1 MVIQGDS
8 IKFSPLAQTLQLTNA
23 ERFTISIMLFWSHPQ
38 EESMK
43 VTLTIIMV
51 LLFTLQIVAAE
62 ENQLLKRVKFPE
74 SNYIITGFGPLK
86 SSHGKSDSTS
96 HNNQVKFKINLAYK
110 VFGSDSSQTG
120 VYLGYTQNSFW
131 NFFDNSYPFNDN
143 NYKPELTVVLET
155 SKNKDTPFKPVL
167 KVSLNHESNG
177 VKGPRDRGWDRILG
191 GIDFCHIQNGG
202 VFGGLDLWATV
213 HTNKNN
219 SDIRM
224 YAGDGVLKF
233 GYFRLKNDLML
244 WGISNNT
251 RVCFNNCKF
260 TSNELDFYC
269 NPFRN
274 LSSSWRWMPS
284 FMVQYFSGTG
294 EYLLNYKVH
303 SRSLRIGFTFL

>member
-1 MVIQGDS
+1 
-8 IKFSPLAQTLQLTNA
+8 
-23 ERFTISIMLFWSHPQ
+23 
-38 EESMK
+38 MK
-43 VTLTIIMV
+43 VTLTVIMI
-51 LLFTLQIVAAE
+51 LLFTLQIIAEEE
-62 ENQLLKRVKFPE
+62 ENQLLKRINFTE
-74 SNYIITGFGPLK
+74 SNYIITGLGSLK
-86 SSHGKSDSTS
+86 SSRDKSDSIS
-96 HNNQVKFKINLAYK
+96 HNNQVKFKISLAYK

-131 NFFDNSYPFNDN
+131 NFYDNSYPFNDN

-167 KVSLNHESNG
+167 KVSLSHESNG
-177 VKGPRDRGWDRILG
+177 IKGPRDRGWDRILG
-191 GIDFCHIQNGG
+191 GIDFCRTQNGG
-202 VFGGLDLWATV
+202 LFGGVDLWATV

-233 GYFRLKNDLML
+233 GYFHLKNNLML

-251 RVCFNNCKF
+251 KICLNNCKF
-260 TSNELDFYC
+260 TSNELALYG

-274 LSSSWRWMPS
+274 LSSCWRWLPS

-294 EYLLNYKVH
+294 EYLLNYKAH
-303 SRSLRIGFTFL
+303 SRSLRIGFVFL